1 MKTSAAAPTTPRPA
15 PTPQEA
21 PSSDD
26 ASRPLPPGSG
36 EARSFP
42 EDHPEA
48 APSGRREPR
57 RAPALVPPAGP
68 GWYGAVMGTG
78 ILANLSFTHAGLI
91 PSVPILVIGWVI
103 LLWLSIGFAAR
114 CLRDPEV
121 LRRSVADPG
130 QLPAWGMVSMGILS
144 VGSATSAV
152 VPALAPGLTRA
163 AWTVDW
169 VMWILGTV
177 IGLFSWVAFT
187 LMLTAKD
194 CGRPHFT
201 WGLPIV
207 PPMVSA
213 TTGAALMSHTPNEL
227 TRMLVNVICAGC
239 FFAAL
244 SLGISIFGIAYHHRW
259 LRDPLGHDA
268 AATTFIP
275 LGVIGQSTA
284 AAQALVTATRNFL
297 HPDAVQAL
305 HQIAHAYG
313 IVMLAIGAPLLV
325 WAMIRT
331 YSAWAHGAGFVPGWF
346 ATTFPVGT
354 CALGSHLMGWDAVS
368 IALTLLLAAHWLI
381 VSCAAVIALLRR
393 VRTAPA
399 AG

>member
-1 MKTSAAAPTTPRPA
+1 MNASATASGTTHTAARRE
-15 PTPQEA
+15 EA
-21 PSSDD
+21 ED
-26 ASRPLPPGSG
+26 RPLPAGSG
-36 EARSFP
+36 GARSFP
-42 EDHPEA
+42 EDHPHGSEA
-48 APSGRREPR
+48 GRAEGRHRPE

-78 ILANLSFTHAGLI
+78 ILANLSFTHWGLV
-91 PSVPILVIGWVI
+91 PAVPILVIGWVV
-103 LLWLSIGFAAR
+103 LLWLSVGFTAR
-114 CLRDPEV
+114 CLRDPSV
-121 LRRSVADPG
+121 LRASVADPG

-144 VGSATSAV
+144 VGSATSV
-152 VPALAPGLTRA
+152 VLPALDASLTHA
-163 AWTVDW
+163 AWSVDW
-169 VMWILGTV
+169 VMWILGTAL
-177 IGLFSWVAFT
+177 GLFSWVAFA

-213 TTGAALMSHTPNEL
+213 TTGAALMAHTPNEL
-227 TRMLVNVICAGC
+227 TRMLVCVISAGC

-275 LGVIGQSTA
+275 LGVVGQSTA
-284 AAQALVTATRNFL
+284 AAQALVTAARGFL
-297 HPDAVQAL
+297 HPDAVEAL

-313 IVMLAIGAPLLV
+313 VIMLAIGSPLLV
-325 WAMIRT
+325 WAMVKT

-354 CALGSHLMGWDAVS
+354 CALGAHLMGWEAVS
-368 IALTLLLAAHWLI
+368 VVLTLLLAAHWLI
-381 VSCAAVIALLRR
+381 VS
-393 VRTAPA
+393 A
-399 AG
+399 AGLVAIVRHRRSAQAA